1 MIDSSRVVL
10 ALAGLLLL
18 APAGLRAEPSRS
30 PCVPWMGTA
39 RVWTTTDETTG
50 ETRPMTLRECGGVPK
65 AALAYAQRCMEKF
78 GDRLASKKH
87 VIIGD
92 FSTDANF
99 VRLYV
104 LEWRQQDPEASIPLL
119 RGGLAQGAGNDP
131 ETVTGAARVVAD
143 RWDSNATPGG
153 CMRLFGSGDE
163 ATLQSVAQNLQA
175 YRLDGL
181 EERNACAYPRGIY
194 FHESYLAQ
202 NGVDKVKTRRVEEID
217 QKDPHAG
224 DFSRIKR
231 DRNLGT
237 AVTPGCIT
245 ASNDDYD
252 FIKSSG
258 FVPSPGRGWTPTAP
272 ARAKEGILFVSW
284 FWGDNEDQAPVSRW
298 ERKPRACFDPTK
310 GMTARAIPRS
320 DGFLKALHDLESW
333 QK

>member
-1 MIDSSRVVL
+1 MIDSSRLIL
-10 ALAGLLLL
+10 AVAGLLLL
-18 APAGLRAEPSRS
+18 APSAVRAEPAPN
-30 PCVPWMGTA
+30 PCAAWLGTA
-39 RVWTTTDETTG
+39 RVWTTVDATTG

-104 LEWRQQDPEASIPLL
+104 LEWQQQDPQASIPLL
-119 RGGLAQGAGNDP
+119 RGGLAQGVGNDP
-131 ETVTGAARVVAD
+131 ATVTGAATIVSD
-143 RWDSNATPGG
+143 RWGSNATPGG
-153 CMRLFGSGDE
+153 CLRLFGTGDE

-202 NGVDKVKTRRVEEID
+202 NGVDKVKTRRYEELD
-217 QKDPHAG
+217 QKDPHAA

-237 AVTPGCIT
+237 AITPGCIT
-245 ASNDDYD
+245 ASNDDFD
-252 FIKSSG
+252 FIKASG
-258 FVPSPGRGWTPTAP
+258 FVPPPGRGWNPTTP

-284 FWGDNEDQAPVSRW
+284 FWGDNEEQAPVSRY
-298 ERKPRACFDPTK
+298 ERKPRSCFDPVE
-310 GMTARAIPRS
+310 GMTTRAIPRS
-320 DGFLKALHDLESW
+320 DGMLKALEELESW